1 MMGNISAL
9 VIKMND
15 QDIITAIQKNGLY
28 IEQVEKTPERC
39 LAAVRQNGLALQLI
53 PKDLHSVA
61 LCLEAVKQNA
71 SAIKY
76 VSRKIITD
84 DICLEAV
91 RSDGTVIAYSTF
103 IPDEFR
109 TKKLYLNVI
118 KQNGIALEHVPDKYK
133 SESVC
138 MTAIIQNGLALEFV
152 PRNILS
158 KELFLAAVEQNGLA
172 LEYVPSSRRSKVL
185 CITAVNNNAL
195 ALEHVPERFKVPDLC
210 NAAVNLNWKAFL
222 YVPESMYTLGNCLE
236 IFERIFRE
244 CDNLSEM
251 SYDDRSCIREIVKC
265 LPDDVN
271 NDTRVIKLERQLKA
285 RSFKKKLFNS
295 STNKFMTKEFICY
308 KEEDEVQEFETFIEF
323 YKYLDG
329 NLENANLYDFDFK
342 EIDLK
347 DFKIEGAYID
357 STVLVSQDLYD
368 DSFYSE
374 NIRDCDCNTELMIS
388 AKNEVVE
395 AISVLHDTDLVSG
408 VTLNDNSRKIYYIS
422 DIHLNHKLLKA
433 FPSHATELEVKMYI
447 RQLIKNMIDTATDK
461 SYDDYLLIAG
471 DISFNFE
478 ISALFYMEL
487 VKYMKRK
494 FWDPGHIVVVLGN
507 HELWD
512 FNRHGISHVNTL
524 TLDEIIQRYRD
535 LFSSLDIC
543 FLQNDLL
550 ISNEMIIS
558 EEHLKSIDPDELKN
572 ICLKSPFVI
581 LGGLGFSGLNS
592 EFNAIQGIYRRT
604 ISSLDDDVEQTE
616 RFEFIYNKVRK
627 SLSRDRVVIL
637 THTPKEDW
645 SNDDYNGSWIYV
657 NGHTHRNDYCCNEG
671 KTLYSDNQIGYYST
685 NIGLKNFDLSRIY
698 DIFRYYPDGIY
709 IISREQ
715 YLDFNRGVE
724 IKATFNRMGKIH
736 MLKSNNLYCFMFEN
750 PNTRKLFLLNGGT
763 INNLEHSDINYYFE
777 KMSNYADAIKSLF
790 SGYNQALKSI
800 SNSIKIIG
808 GIGTVHGC
816 IVDIDFYNHI
826 YVNPIDGTITPYFA
840 LSIIDK
846 YEYRDIETL
855 LLEQRKDLY
864 DNYKRLS
871 DNKSEGIKLLKGE
884 SNIEI
889 IEISRYVPD
898 TYMYRPSR
906 IMKSLQYLTDVNV
919 IRIWNDRFMDIQP
932 CLED

>member
-1 MMGNISAL
+1 
-9 VIKMND
+9 
-15 QDIITAIQKNGLY
+15 
-28 IEQVEKTPERC
+28 
-39 LAAVRQNGLALQLI
+39 
-53 PKDLHSVA
+53 
-61 LCLEAVKQNA
+61 
-71 SAIKY
+71 
-76 VSRKIITD
+76 
-84 DICLEAV
+84 
-91 RSDGTVIAYSTF
+91 
-103 IPDEFR
+103 
-109 TKKLYLNVI
+109 
-118 KQNGIALEHVPDKYK
+118 
-133 SESVC
+133 

-152 PRNILS
+152 PKNILS

-172 LEYVPSSRRSKVL
+172 LEYVPSNRRSKEL
-185 CITAVNNNAL
+185 CITAVNNNAF
-195 ALEHVPERFKVPDLC
+195 ALEHVPGRFKLPDLC
-210 NAAVNLNWKAFL
+210 NAAVNLNWKAFP
-222 YVPESMYTLGNCLE
+222 YMPKSMYTLGNCLK

-244 CDNLSEM
+244 YDNLSEM
-251 SYDDRSCIREIVKC
+251 SYDDRSCIREIVKR

-285 RSFKKKLFNS
+285 RFFKEKLFNC

-329 NLENANLYDFDFK
+329 NLKNANLYDFDFK
-342 EIDLK
+342 DIDLK
-347 DFKIEGAYID
+347 DYKIEGAYIN
-357 STVLVSQDLYD
+357 STVLVSQNIYD
-368 DSFYSE
+368 DSFYTE
-374 NIRDCDCNTELMIS
+374 NNRDCDCNTELMIS
-388 AKNEVVE
+388 EENEVVE

-408 VTLNDNSRKIYYIS
+408 NTLNGNYHKIYYIS

-433 FPSHATELEVKMYI
+433 FPSHATGLNVNLYI

-461 SYDDYLLIAG
+461 SDDDYLLIAG
-471 DISFNFE
+471 DISFNFG
-478 ISALFYMEL
+478 ISALFYKEL
-487 VKYMKRK
+487 VKLWNPR
-494 FWDPGHIVVVLGN
+494 HIVVVLGN

-512 FNRHGISHVNTL
+512 FNRHGTSHANTL
-524 TLDEIIQRYRD
+524 TLEEIIQRYRD
-535 LFSSLDIC
+535 LFSSLNIC

-550 ISNEMIIS
+550 ISSGRIIS
-558 EEHLKSIDPDELKN
+558 EEHLKSIDPDKLKN
-572 ICLKSPFVI
+572 ICLNRPFVI

-592 EFNAIQGIYRRT
+592 EFNATQGIYRKT
-604 ISSLDDDVEQTE
+604 ISSLDKDIEQTE
-616 RFEFIYNKVRK
+616 RFESIYNKVRK
-627 SLSRDRVVIL
+627 SLSRDKVVVL
-637 THTPKEDW
+637 THTPKENW
-645 SNDDYNGSWIYV
+645 SNDDYNGNWIYV

-671 KTLYSDNQIGYYST
+671 KTFYSDNQIGYHSM
-685 NIGLKNFDLSRIY
+685 NIGLKHFNLSRVY

-715 YLDFNRGVE
+715 YMNFNRGVE
-724 IKATFNRMGKIH
+724 INVTFNRIGKIH
-736 MLKSNNLYCFMFEN
+736 MLKNNNVYCFMFEN

-777 KMSNYADAIKSLF
+777 RMSNYTDAIKGLF

-816 IVDIDFYNHI
+816 IVDIDFLNHI

-840 LSIIDK
+840 WSIIDK

-855 LLEQRKDLY
+855 LLERRKDLY

-871 DNKSEGIKLLKGE
+871 NNKSEGIKLLKGE
-884 SNIEI
+884 SNVES
-889 IEISRYVPD
+889 IEISRFVPD

-932 CLED
+932 CIED